1 MNNRVPQSC
10 RLRWVRR
17 GQNKGF
23 TKYKI
28 MCNVVALV
36 DLAVLFHI
44 TSRPLVLSRNVSDC
58 QTKDHRDSNAAF
70 VIAKRGNDVLGGLAK
85 DSVRLR
91 CGLSDSPLSGKE
103 TTQ

>member
-36 DLAVLFHI
+36 DLAVL
-44 TSRPLVLSRNVSDC
+44 VLSRNVSDC

-70 VIAKRGNDVLGGLAK
+70 VIAKRGNDALGGLAK
-85 DSVRLR
+85 DSASLR
-91 CGLSDSPLSGKE
+91 CGLSDGPHSGKE
-103 TTQ
+103 ITLNE

>member
-1 MNNRVPQSC
+1 
-10 RLRWVRR
+10 
-17 GQNKGF
+17 
-23 TKYKI
+23 

-44 TSRPLVLSRNVSDC
+44 TSRPLLVLSRNVSDC

-85 DSVRLR
+85 DSASLR
-91 CGLSDSPLSGKE
+91 CGLSDGPHSGTE
-103 TTQ
+103 ITLNE